1 MNHLK
6 KLISHGVSALLL
18 LTISGCIPAVGSKHW
33 CDNMSA
39 KSKADWTANEA
50 VDYAKHCIL
59 K

>member
-1 MNHLK
+1 MNNLK
-6 KLISHGVSALLL
+6 RYLLPGVPALLL
-18 LTISGCIPAVGSKHW
+18 LAVAACSPAVGSKHW
-33 CDNMSA
+33 CDNMNA